1 MKTISSALRDIL
13 AGNNYFIVDC
23 YTFLL
28 ANGQV
33 LRYATADADV
43 TDAATGHVFA
53 SSGPFFERGQ
63 VKFRI
68 GVEVDELDIT
78 VKDAASTPMWS
89 GGPAWMPGLI
99 AGVLDGAEVQLDRAF
114 MNNFGDTSAGL
125 VTLFYGRVTEVDP
138 GRTVATIKVNTHLE
152 LLNLQ
157 WPWRLFQPGCARTL
171 FDAACTLTKSAFAVS
186 CAVTSGSSLQF
197 LHTNYAQPSASADA
211 GTLTFTSGALSGQ
224 SYAIK
229 KQVSGV
235 ISMLTPLPQL
245 PAIGDTLNVYPGCD
259 KTMATCDTKFAN
271 LAHFQGEPFVPA
283 PETAA

>member
-1 MKTISSALRDIL
+1 MKTISGALQTIL

-23 YTFLL
+23 YTLTL
-28 ANGQV
+28 ANGRV

-43 TDAATGHVFA
+43 TDAATGHVFI
-53 SSGPFFERGQ
+53 SSGPFFERGR
-63 VKFRI
+63 VKFQA
-68 GVEVDELDIT
+68 GVQVDELDIT
-78 VKDAASTPMWS
+78 VKDAALTPMWS
-89 GGPAWMPGLI
+89 GGPAWMPGLLS
-99 AGVLDGAEVQLDRAF
+99 GVLDGAEVQLDRAF

-125 VTLFYGRVTEVDP
+125 VPLFFGRVTEVDP

-171 FDAACTLTKSAFAVS
+171 FDAACTLNKASFAVS

-197 LHTNYAQPSASADA
+197 LHTNYAQPNGWASA
-211 GTLTFTSGALSGQ
+211 GTLTFTSGALNGQ

-229 KQVSGV
+229 TQVGGV
-235 ISMLTPLPQL
+235 ISLLVPLAVL
-245 PAIGDTLNVYPGCD
+245 PSIGDTLNVYPGCD
-259 KTMATCDTKFAN
+259 KTMATCDGKFSN
-271 LAHFQGEPFVPA
+271 LPHFQGQPFTPV